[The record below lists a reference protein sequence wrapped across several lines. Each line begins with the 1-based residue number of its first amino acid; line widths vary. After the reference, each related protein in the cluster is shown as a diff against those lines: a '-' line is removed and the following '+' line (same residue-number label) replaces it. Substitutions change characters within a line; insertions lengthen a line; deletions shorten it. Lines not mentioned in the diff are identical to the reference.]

1 MSGSWLATVDPVTAA
16 VFVGV
21 LGTITC
27 LLHLV
32 SGRPGAR
39 RRAARVARIRTSI
52 DGERGRARGD
62 GTGSLRRRTTP
73 GILGDSLG
81 RIAMLLP
88 RSAALRERLDRA
100 GMTLGVPDLI
110 GVAVAAGVVTA
121 AGSFLLLGATV
132 SIAAALGLT
141 TATALPHL
149 LVGSRIARR
158 TRIFV
163 AGFPDALDLIV
174 RSVRAGLPAA
184 ESIQAA
190 AREGNVVVAEVFGE
204 VAGNLKLGMSLD
216 EALGTAARRL
226 QIQEFKFFVI
236 SMAIQQETGGNLA
249 EILHNLSQMMRR
261 RDQVKLK
268 IKAMSSEARASAVII
283 GSLPFLMLGLLHL
296 INPGYVAKLFSD
308 PRGWMLLATGAV
320 SMGLG
325 IGIMA
330 KLVRFEI

>member
-1 MSGSWLATVDPVTAA
+1 MTASWLTAVDPVTAA
-16 VFVGV
+16 VFVGT
-21 LGTITC
+21 LGTVTC
-27 LLHLV
+27 LLQV
-32 SGRPGAR
+32 ISGRPGNR
-39 RRAARVARIRTSI
+39 RRAARIARIRTSI
-52 DGERGRARGD
+52 EGDRSRARTES
-62 GTGSLRRRTTP
+62 TGSLRRRTAP
-73 GILGDSLG
+73 SILGESVG
-81 RIAMLLP
+81 RMAALLP
-88 RSAALRERLDRA
+88 RSMALRERLDRA

-110 GVAVAAGVVTA
+110 ALAVGSGVLTA
-121 AGSFLLLGATV
+121 
-132 SIAAALGLT
+132 AAALMVFGTRATIATALGLI

-149 LVGSRIARR
+149 LVSSRIARR

-184 ESIQAA
+184 EAIQAA

-216 EALGTAARRL
+216 EALSTAARRL

-261 RDQVKLK
+261 RDQMKLK
-268 IKAMSSEARASAVII
+268 IKAMSSEARASAMII

-296 INPGYVAKLFSD
+296 INPGYVARLFND
-308 PRGWMLLATGAV
+308 PRGWMLLAAGAI
-320 SMGLG
+320 SMTLG